1 MVETFERFQEH
12 LLVNGVDLQQTPR
25 ILGPWLTMDP
35 QTEQFTGELA
45 GEANALCRREYRAPF
60 VLPEQV

>member
-1 MVETFERFQEH
+1 
-12 LLVNGVDLQQTPR
+12 LQQTPR